1 MLNRWL
7 REPLLHFILLGAA
20 LFILFYQVAEP
31 EVVSDNRIVITEAD
45 IDRMITLFERK
56 FHRLP
61 TRQELNGLV
70 EAQIRE
76 EVLYRE
82 ALVMGLDQD
91 DTIVRRRMAQKL
103 EFLFTD
109 LADATDPADAEL
121 QRFLSDNPDKFIEPA
136 RSSFIHVYFNDS
148 ERADTAETDAQ
159 QLLAVLN
166 SNQESVDLANAG
178 DPFMFGY
185 TFDRQS
191 EHQASRMFGNEF
203 ARALD
208 TLTAGA
214 WHGPIVS
221 AYGLHLVFIKEREDA
236 WLPAL
241 DEIRDSVRN
250 EWLAVQRRQV
260 NNAFYQSLRDR
271 YDVIVWQPPE
281 QQNTV
286 SMEAAQ

>member
-1 MLNRWL
+1 MLIRWL
-7 REPLLHFILLGAA
+7 REPLLHFILIGAA
-20 LFILFYQVAEP
+20 LFLLFYQVAEP
-31 EVVSDNRIVITEAD
+31 EAVSDNRIVISEAD
-45 IDRMITLFERK
+45 IDRMITLFDRK

-61 TRQELNGLV
+61 DRQELNGLV

-82 ALVMGLDQD
+82 AMAMGLDQD

-121 QRFLSDNPDKFIEPA
+121 QRFLSENPNKFIEPA
-136 RSSFIHVYFNDS
+136 RNSFIHVYFSAS
-148 ERADTAETDAQ
+148 ERADTAEADAQ

-166 SNQESVDLANAG
+166 SNQEPVDLATAG

-191 EHQASRMFGNEF
+191 EHQVSRIFGNEF
-203 ARALD
+203 ARALY
-208 TLTAGA
+208 TLTTGA

-221 AYGLHLVFIKEREDA
+221 AYGLHLVFIKERDDA

-271 YDVIVWQPPE
+271 YDVIVWQSPE